1 MNNSTNQQDKFEF
14 GLDQPP
20 LKKKTVRRNIAFE
33 TPDDF
38 LALFLEENREHPL
51 LTAQEEVFLAKQLEA
66 GKDALLHLQDDKLP
80 PAKQQQ
86 YQQIKLQAKDAQ
98 TKLVQSNVRLVISIA
113 KRYRGQGVD
122 FMDLIQEGNIGLLTA
137 VDKFNYKL
145 GNRFST
151 YATWWIRQSMTRV
164 IANHSRTIRIPANKA
179 TSIRRLYLAEQE
191 LEQAYGRKPTPDEL
205 AAKTELPLARVRMLL
220 DITKPLL
227 SLEQPAGQEADTEL
241 GSFIE
246 DNQIPQPTEAVATKM
261 LGEKIDQ
268 LLDYLSEREMEVLCM
283 RYGLRGNEAHTLK
296 EVGKTF
302 SLSRERIRQIE
313 KSALR
318 KLRQPKVSNDLHFY
332 LN

>member
-1 MNNSTNQQDKFEF
+1 MNQQDNFEF
-14 GLDQPP
+14 DSIGDP
-20 LKKKTVRRNIAFE
+20 LEMLSESKDYIDTS
-33 TPDDF
+33 DDF
-38 LALFLEENREHPL
+38 LSLFLEENREHQL
-51 LTAQEEVFLAKQLEA
+51 LTAKEEIFLAKQLEA
-66 GKDALLHLQDDKLP
+66 GKEAAEQLLDDDLPKSQRQKL
-80 PAKQQQ
+80 
-86 YQQIKLQAKDAQ
+86 QQIKMTAKDAQ
-98 TKLVQSNVRLVISIA
+98 AKLVQSNVRLVISVA

-122 FMDLIQEGNIGLLTA
+122 FLDLIQEGNIGLLTA
-137 VDKFNYKL
+137 VDKFDYKL

-151 YATWWIRQSMTRV
+151 YATWWIRQSMTRA

-191 LEQAYGRKPTPDEL
+191 LEQKIGRKPTPEEL
-205 AAKTELPLARVRMLL
+205 ATKTGLPPARVRMLL

-227 SLEQPAGQEADTEL
+227 SLEQPAGQEPGTEL

-246 DNQIPQPTEAVATKM
+246 DDQIPQPTEAVATKM

-283 RYGLRGNEAHTLK
+283 RYGLRGSESHTLK
-296 EVGKTF
+296 EVGKF
-302 SLSRERIRQIE
+302 FNLSRERIRQIE

-318 KLRQPKVSNDLHFY
+318 KLRQPKVSGDLHYY